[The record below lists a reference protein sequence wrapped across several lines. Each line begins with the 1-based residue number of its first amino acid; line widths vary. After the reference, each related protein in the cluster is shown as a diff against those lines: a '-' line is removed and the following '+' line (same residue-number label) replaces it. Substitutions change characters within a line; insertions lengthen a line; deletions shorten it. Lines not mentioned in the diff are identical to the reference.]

1 MMKMVKNIKQVAV
14 IGAGSMGHQIS
25 MLSALGGFETYLQD
39 IEDKSLDQAKETL
52 TKRMNKWVEQ
62 GKISE
67 LEKNE
72 AFDKLYFTVDI
83 KTAVENADLVIEIG
97 AGSMGHQISMLYAI
111 GGFETYLQDI
121 EDKSLDQAKETL
133 TKRMNKW
140 VEQGKISELEK
151 NEAFDK
157 LYFTVDIKT
166 AVENAD
172 LVIEAVVEKL
182 DVKRKVFKE

>member
-72 AFDKLYFTVDI
+72 AL
-83 KTAVENADLVIEIG
+83 
-97 AGSMGHQISMLYAI
+97 
-111 GGFETYLQDI
+111 
-121 EDKSLDQAKETL
+121 
-133 TKRMNKW
+133 
-140 VEQGKISELEK
+140 
-151 NEAFDK
+151 DK

-172 LVIEAVVEKL
+172 LVIEAVVENL
-182 DVKRKVFKE
+182 DVKRKVINELYDNNEYNIVLYLES